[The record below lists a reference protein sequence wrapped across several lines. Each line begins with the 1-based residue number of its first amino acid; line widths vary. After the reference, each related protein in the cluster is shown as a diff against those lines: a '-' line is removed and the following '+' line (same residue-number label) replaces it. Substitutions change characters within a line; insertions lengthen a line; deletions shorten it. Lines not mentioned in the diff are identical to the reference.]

1 MPGNALLEARLISI
15 ASSSAWFMDALRAVQ
30 SLQLASW
37 CIGAGA
43 VRNLVWD
50 ALSGKREP
58 SALADVD
65 VAYFDAA
72 DVSRERDQQLQ
83 RTLMA
88 LRPDVPWEVT
98 NQAGVHLW
106 FADYFGHQVEPVN
119 TLIEAV
125 ATWPEYAT
133 SVGMFMNE
141 VGALEVIAPLGLD
154 DLFSMTVRHN
164 PARASVTNYQARIAQ
179 KKYRERWPDVTI
191 IEAEC

>member
-1 MPGNALLEARLISI
+1 MLEARLIGI
-15 ASSSAWFMDALRAVQ
+15 AANTAWFMDALRAAQ
-30 SLQLASW
+30 TLKLSSW

-50 ALSGKREP
+50 ALSSKHEP
-58 SALADVD
+58 SDLADVD

-72 DVSRERDQQLQ
+72 DMSPERDQHLQ

-106 FADYFGHQVEPVN
+106 FADYFGHPVEPVN
-119 TLIEAV
+119 TLAEAV

-133 SVGMFMNE
+133 SVGLTIDD
-141 VGALEVIAPLGLD
+141 VGAVNVIAPLGLD
-154 DLFSMTVRHN
+154 DLFLMAVRHN
-164 PARASVTNYQARIAQ
+164 PARASVANYVARIEQ
-179 KKYRERWPDVTI
+179 KQYQRRWPEVTI
-191 IEAEC
+191 VTSGD

>member
-1 MPGNALLEARLISI
+1 MPSSALLEARLIGI
-15 ASSSAWFMDALRAVQ
+15 ASNSAWFMDALRAAQ
-30 SLQLASW
+30 TLQLTSW

-50 ALSGKREP
+50 ELLGKHEP
-58 SALADVD
+58 SDLADVD
-65 VAYFDAA
+65 VAYFDAS
-72 DVSRERDQQLQ
+72 DMSPERDQHLQ

-88 LRPDVPWEVT
+88 LRPDIPWEVT

-106 FADYFGHQVEPVN
+106 FADYFGHQVEPVS

-133 SVGMFMNE
+133 SVGISMDE
-141 VGALEVIAPLGLD
+141 AGALDVIAPLGLD

-164 PARASVTNYQARIAQ
+164 SARASVANYEARIAQ
-179 KKYRERWPDVTI
+179 KRYRERWPDVNI
-191 IEAEC
+191 VEADR